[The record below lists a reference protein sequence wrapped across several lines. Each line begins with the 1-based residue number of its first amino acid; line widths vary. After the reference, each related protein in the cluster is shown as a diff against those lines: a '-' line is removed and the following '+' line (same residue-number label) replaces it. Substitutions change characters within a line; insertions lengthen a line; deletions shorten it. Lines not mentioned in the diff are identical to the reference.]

1 MERISYSD
9 PTIRRTRVLAGT
21 GIAGAIVA
29 SSCCVL
35 PLVFFVLGIG
45 GAWMANLKAL
55 MPYKF
60 YFMVPAV
67 AAIIGAWVLIR
78 REAKKSCATDSPVG
92 KNSVVRVFNIFLGIK
107 AVLVTA
113 SLLVIVSAMWPV
125 LVPYLP

>member
-9 PTIRRTRVLAGT
+9 PTVRGTRVLAGT
-21 GIAGAIVA
+21 GLVGAIVA

-35 PLVFFVLGIG
+35 PFVLFVLGIG
-45 GAWMANLKAL
+45 GAWMANLYAL

-78 REAKKSCATDSPVG
+78 REDKRTCATDSPIG
-92 KNSVVRVFNIFLGIK
+92 STIIVRTVNALLGIK
-107 AVLVTA
+107 VVLMTA
-113 SLLVIVSAMWPV
+113 SVFVIVSAMWPLIV
-125 LVPYLP
+125 SYLP